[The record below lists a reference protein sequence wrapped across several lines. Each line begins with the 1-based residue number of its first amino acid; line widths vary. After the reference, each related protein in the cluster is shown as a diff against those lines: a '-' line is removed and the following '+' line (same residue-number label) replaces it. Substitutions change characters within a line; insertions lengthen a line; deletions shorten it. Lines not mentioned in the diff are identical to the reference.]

1 MCGSNDCLY
10 YYPDKDDDGYS
21 EEIGVLITR
30 SQTDVIPIIDSG
42 GTRRTLGEVSNF
54 RIGLTRFIII
64 IIIII
69 INITI
74 IIIIDQK
81 WFLKT

>member
-10 YYPDKDDDGYS
+10 YYTDEDDGYS
-21 EEIGVLITR
+21 EEIRLLITR

-69 INITI
+69 IIINITI

-81 WFLKT
+81 